1 MPPIPARELTS
12 SFALRYQNTQHTSH
26 SAFSAGMMRDVP
38 PWELPEGASYRADD
52 FLCDVPGK
60 LRKRGGYTAFTNAA
74 ALVEN
79 LTAYRSANIDGI
91 TALFGSLS
99 KAGTRV
105 VMFNRSSGVGSAV
118 LTDAANDTIA
128 CKPFQHQ
135 NLMVCPFQ
143 AKGMTTSDR
152 NALRFL
158 GGGTANGSA
167 GITAATVTAN
177 DNRVTSI
184 SGPTLAANNL
194 GSFIQIDD
202 GGTHIYIGRI
212 VEITSGTACRVEPTP
227 LVGFTA
233 NDGQIQAS
241 WTPGILSGNI
251 ITGKYG
257 VSYQG
262 RVVMANTQLTGG
274 ATGTYAKGLNPNP
287 SRVVWSKLQ
296 SEAILPVTGAAAD
309 GNAALYPGFFEENNP
324 SQDFNYVDVPGISEI
339 TGLVVAGEGNL
350 LIFGAHSTFRI
361 SGTLATESVA
371 NPALTFSLDQV
382 SSNIGCIA
390 SKSIQY
396 TRSGVI
402 FAGADNLYL
411 YDGAQMR
418 ALLTGHNAKYLQDRL
433 LAGDTILGSAYHP
446 GRNHYYLSMSGADGG
461 LLFNLDQLQM
471 TRLTNMPIF
480 DSAPDPLNAQ
490 QLWAVK
496 WWNLGGTA
504 PTITGGQLWQ
514 FEQIFSPSST
524 NSADADGTNVI
535 PVFES
540 KAYLEGDLDSMKR
553 YTRLKV
559 GYDMRSG
566 SSSPTLTVSADT
578 KANVA
583 DASYVTV
590 STGALG
596 VGTTPQIKGFWILPL
611 LKKGQALEVRITPSG
626 ACDTFELLELN
637 IGVQNPRPDRSN

>member
-26 SAFSAGMMRDVP
+26 SGFSAGMMRDVP
-38 PWELPEGASYRADD
+38 TWELPEGACYRAVD
-52 FLCDVPGK
+52 FLCDIPGK
-60 LRKRGGYTAFTNAA
+60 LRKRGGYTAFSNGAA
-74 ALVEN
+74 VVEN
-79 LTAYRSANIDGI
+79 LTPYHSGNIDGI

-99 KAGTRV
+99 KGGTRV
-105 VMFNRSSGVGSAV
+105 VMFNRTSGVGTAV

-135 NLMVCPFQ
+135 NLLVCPFQ

-152 NALRFL
+152 NTLRYL

-167 GITAATVTAN
+167 AITAATVTAN
-177 DNRVTSI
+177 DNRITAI
-184 SGPTLAANNL
+184 AGPTLVAGNL
-194 GSFIQIDD
+194 GSFIVVDN
-202 GGTHIYIGRI
+202 GVNEYLGRI

-227 LVGFTA
+227 LNTFTA

-241 WTPGILSGNI
+241 WTPGILGGGNI
-251 ITGKYG
+251 LTGKYG

-262 RVVMANTQLTGG
+262 RVVMANTQLTGT

-287 SRVVWSKLQ
+287 ARVVWSKLQ
-296 SEAILPVTGAAAD
+296 SEAILAVGGLICD
-309 GNAALYPGFFEENNP
+309 GNAALYPGYFEENNP
-324 SQDFNYVDVPGISEI
+324 SQDFNYIDIPGISEI

-350 LIFGAHSTFRI
+350 LVFGAHSTFRI

-433 LAGDTILGSAYHP
+433 LNGDTILGSAYHP
-446 GRNHYYLSMSGADGG
+446 GRNHYYLSLSGADGG
-461 LLFNLDQLQM
+461 MLFNLDQLQM
-471 TRLTNMPIF
+471 TLLTNMQIF
-480 DSAPDPLNAQ
+480 DSAPDPLNSQ
-490 QLWAVK
+490 QLWAIA
-496 WWNLGGTA
+496 WWNLGSGA
-504 PTITGGQLWQ
+504 PTLTGGQLWQ
-514 FEQIFSPSST
+514 FEQIFSPSVA
-524 NSADADGTNVI
+524 NSADANSTNVVPI
-535 PVFES
+535 FES
-540 KAYLEGDLDSMKR
+540 KAYLEGDLDSLKR

-559 GYDMRSG
+559 GYDMRATA
-566 SSSPTLTVSADT
+566 SSPTLTVSADT

-583 DASYVTV
+583 DAAYVSV
-590 STGALG
+590 SAGVLG
-596 VGTTPQIKGFWILPL
+596 IGTAPQIKGFWILPL
-611 LKKGQALEVRITPSG
+611 LKKGQALEVKIQPSG